1 MTYVACVPL
10 RWGDEDIA
18 PGDPV
23 PSDEAG
29 RDYPG
34 LLHLGQI
41 READDT
47 ASGGSDS
54 ELRKQ
59 LKDAKARIKELE
71 SGTDLPDGPHLI
83 VTLSD
88 EQQVKLSELGVE
100 GTVSFDD
107 LDAALTL
114 ADEDEDGASGDD
126 APLPEGVKETGAGW
140 FELPD
145 GTKVRGR
152 EAVDAALAGGAS
164 E

>member
-1 MTYVACVPL
+1 MGYVAVRSL
-10 RWGDEDIA
+10 RWGEDTLQ

-23 PSDEAG
+23 PEDEDG
-29 RDYPG
+29 RDYQG
-34 LLHLGQI
+34 LLYLDHI

-47 ASGGSDS
+47 GGSDS

-71 SGTDLPDGPHLI
+71 AGTDLPDGPHLV

-88 EQQVKLSELGVE
+88 EQQVKLSELGVQ

-114 ADEDEDGASGDD
+114 ADEDGASGDD